1 MTWTRDGGICVDPF
15 PSTDRDHGGRV
26 VRTAPAWKISIHDAM
41 RCDAIASGRVGTA
54 RHATDGR
61 RDDWDNACET
71 RGFVC
76 VCVCVY
82 I

>member
-1 MTWTRDGGICVDPF
+1 M
-15 PSTDRDHGGRV
+15 

-54 RHATDGR
+54 RHATDER

-76 VCVCVY
+76 VYIERECVRDVRCVVCVES
-82 I
+82 IHQ

>member
-1 MTWTRDGGICVDPF
+1 
-15 PSTDRDHGGRV
+15 V

-41 RCDAIASGRVGTA
+41 RCDAIASGRHCATRDGRTNE
-54 RHATDGR
+54 RTDGR

-76 VCVCVY
+76 VYIYIERECVRDVRCVVCVES
-82 I
+82 IHQ